1 MLATNEIMRKNNN
14 KGNVR
19 TITTG
24 HIEGDMLG
32 QVFLWLSERQ
42 NSKYAQRPHR
52 TYKRT
57 RKLNI
62 SESYIRVWFRSYIR
76 VWFRAAIEW
85 SQTAPTALLRKFQAW
100 QNKKDASTPKYLSGL
115 RKDKRN
121 GN

>member
-1 MLATNEIMRKNNN
+1 MRRNNN

-32 QVFLWLSERQ
+32 QVIFWLSERK

-52 TYKRT
+52 TYKRV

-62 SESYIRVWFRSYIR
+62 SERYIRAWY
-76 VWFRAAIEW
+76 RAAIEW
-85 SQTAPTALLRKFQAW
+85 SQTAPTALLRKFQ
-100 QNKKDASTPKYLSGL
+100 SGL
-115 RKDKRN
+115 GKLRKQKRN

>member
-1 MLATNEIMRKNNN
+1 MRKNNN
-14 KGNVR
+14 KTPVR
-19 TITTG
+19 MITTG

-32 QVFLWLSERQ
+32 QVIFWLSERR

-62 SESYIRVWFRSYIR
+62 SERYIR

-85 SQTAPTALLRKFQAW
+85 SQTAPTACLRSIRDRISKM
-100 QNKKDASTPKYLSGL
+100 
-115 RKDKRN
+115 RKQKRN

>member
-1 MLATNEIMRKNNN
+1 MRKNNN

-42 NSKYAQRPHR
+42 NSRYAQRPHR
-52 TYKRT
+52 TYKRVRQPESIF
-57 RKLNI
+57 RK
-62 SESYIRVWFRSYIR
+62 V
-76 VWFRAAIEW
+76 IECI
-85 SQTAPTALLRKFQAW
+85 QTAPTACWRSIKFA
-100 QNKKDASTPKYLSGL
+100 NKYGRRLATQWTQSKDRVPKYLSGV

-121 GN
+121 D

>member
-1 MLATNEIMRKNNN
+1 MLATNEIMSKNNN
-14 KGNVR
+14 KRPVR

-32 QVFLWLSERQ
+32 QVYLWLSERT
-42 NSKYAQRPHR
+42 NRVYPQRPHR
-52 TYKRT
+52 TYKRV

-62 SESYIRVWFRSYIR
+62 SERYIR

-85 SQTAPTALLRKFQAW
+85 SQTAPTACLRSIRDRISKM
-100 QNKKDASTPKYLSGL
+100 
-115 RKDKRN
+115 RKQKRN

>member
-1 MLATNEIMRKNNN
+1 MRKNNN
-14 KGNVR
+14 KGIVR

-32 QVFLWLSERQ
+32 QVIFWLSERK

-52 TYKRT
+52 TYKRV

-62 SESYIRVWFRSYIR
+62 SERYIRVWY
-76 VWFRAAIEW
+76 RAAIEW
-85 SQTAPTALLRKFQAW
+85 SQTAPTALLRKFQ
-100 QNKKDASTPKYLSGL
+100 SGL
-115 RKDKRN
+115 DKLRKQKRN

>member
-14 KGNVR
+14 KRPVR
-19 TITTG
+19 TFTTG

-32 QVFLWLSERQ
+32 QVYLWLSERT
-42 NSKYAQRPHR
+42 NRRYPQRPHR
-52 TYKRT
+52 TYKRV

-62 SESYIRVWFRSYIR
+62 SERYIR

-85 SQTAPTALLRKFQAW
+85 SQTAPTALLRKFQ
-100 QNKKDASTPKYLSGL
+100 NL
-115 RKDKRN
+115 RKEKRN

>member
-1 MLATNEIMRKNNN
+1 MSKNNN

-32 QVFLWLSERQ
+32 QVIFWLSERK
-42 NSKYAQRPHR
+42 NSKHAQRPHR

-62 SESYIRVWFRSYIR
+62 SERYIR

-85 SQTAPTALLRKFQAW
+85 SQTAPTACLRSI
-100 QNKKDASTPKYLSGL
+100 KDRISKM
-115 RKDKRN
+115 RKQKRN

>member
-1 MLATNEIMRKNNN
+1 MRKNNN

-32 QVFLWLSERQ
+32 QVIFWLSERK

-52 TYKRT
+52 TYKRV

-62 SESYIRVWFRSYIR
+62 SERYIRVWY
-76 VWFRAAIEW
+76 RAAIEW
-85 SQTAPTALLRKFQAW
+85 FQTAPTALLRKFQ
-100 QNKKDASTPKYLSGL
+100 SGL
-115 RKDKRN
+115 GKLRKQKRN

>member
-14 KGNVR
+14 KGIVR

-32 QVFLWLSERQ
+32 QVIFWISERK

-52 TYKRT
+52 TYKRV

-62 SESYIRVWFRSYIR
+62 SERYIR

-85 SQTAPTALLRKFQAW
+85 SQTAPTALLRKFQ
-100 QNKKDASTPKYLSGL
+100 SGL
-115 RKDKRN
+115 GKLRKQKRN

>member
-1 MLATNEIMRKNNN
+1 MRKNNN

-42 NSKYAQRPHR
+42 NRKYAQRPHR
-52 TYKRT
+52 TYKRVRQPESIF
-57 RKLNI
+57 RK
-62 SESYIRVWFRSYIR
+62 V
-76 VWFRAAIEW
+76 IECI
-85 SQTAPTALLRKFQAW
+85 QTAPTACWRSIKYA
-100 QNKKDASTPKYLSGL
+100 NKYGRRLATQWTQSKDRVPKYLSGV

-121 GN
+121 D